1 MIKKT
6 SAPREKGVA
15 AFPCYATA
23 GTGQGPLY
31 AFDLLE
37 LNAREPAQGAERG
50 AVGVEYV
57 T

>member
-1 MIKKT
+1 LAT
-6 SAPREKGVA
+6 FQLLRHRRNEPQ
-15 AFPCYATA
+15 AF
-23 GTGQGPLY
+23 LY

-37 LNAREPAQGAERG
+37 LNAREPAQRAERG